1 MNILLELINRKS
13 ENTAS
18 GTKNPLMQQ
27 RERKKNKTKQNS
39 EKEIKTKKYFS
50 QTVSPI
56 NFVRQSGLWHVVSKP
71 LPSPPYFKK
80 LLYKLQFERV
90 I

>member
-1 MNILLELINRKS
+1 
-13 ENTAS
+13 
-18 GTKNPLMQQ
+18 MQQ

-56 NFVRQSGLWHVVSKP
+56 NFVRQSGLWHVV
-71 LPSPPYFKK
+71 
-80 LLYKLQFERV
+80 
-90 I
+90 

>member
-27 RERKKNKTKQNS
+27 REKKNKTKQNS
-39 EKEIKTKKYFS
+39 EKEIKTKKHFS

-56 NFVRQSGLWHVVSKP
+56 NFVRQSELWHVVSKP